1 MIALPAIAF
10 LLFFLILRKRGV
22 DPRRSFLAA
31 ATFCGASVVLITESL
46 SVPRLVTRGGVA
58 ISWLVISAIGLMVY
72 LKIERSAI
80 GLPSR
85 PQTEVAPEG
94 EGDGLDRMTKALL
107 YAAGVIVVLVGI
119 TALVAPPSNLDA
131 MSYHMARVAMWIC
144 NHNVGFF
151 PTANYT
157 QLIYGAFAEYSMMH
171 TMLLWGN
178 DRFVNMVQFFSFIGC
193 AIAVSYITK
202 LLGGSRRAQ
211 AIAAVVCI
219 TIPEGILEA
228 SGPMNTYTSCFWIA
242 TATAFLLA
250 WNEDASWLNAICI
263 GLASGLA
270 LFTKGTTYILLPFIV
285 LACWWMS
292 SRPTRI
298 LFLKRGAII
307 VGLMLAINAPQYL
320 RNYRFDGSPLG
331 VPLDFGELQ
340 LTIQNIGVRSTAANI
355 LRNISLHAG
364 SPSGSLNVKIEHAFR
379 AAIRSI
385 GVDPDDRRQ
394 VVFKEPFSFNHMSF
408 NELVAGDPLHLFLLI
423 VALGIVFVKFKD
435 EKRQLFWYSLSLTS
449 AFVVFSALL
458 KWQRWS
464 SRFHLQFFVLGAVI
478 IALAFVRYLPRK
490 LVTAIA
496 MVLLVGGLF
505 NASMNRFRSLIPVG
519 RWLSAYGP
527 RPMLYF
533 AYENE
538 HLAPS
543 YIAAAE
549 AVDKTDCESIGIDTY
564 TPLTD
569 HEIEGSPDSFFSYP
583 IVALTHSDGRART
596 AFFSGVHNLTARY
609 AAEQP
614 HPPACAIICLDCAKV
629 PSKWQEYGS
638 FPNHQVYE
646 SVVVFSSASLPVR

>member
-1 MIALPAIAF
+1 MLAVPAIAF
-10 LLFFLILRKRGV
+10 LLFFLILRKRGI
-22 DPRRSFLAA
+22 DARRAFLAA
-31 ATFCGASVVLITESL
+31 ATFCGTSVVLITEFL
-46 SVPRLVTRGGVA
+46 SVWRLVTRGGVA
-58 ISWLVISAIGLMVY
+58 ICWLAISVICLVVN
-72 LKIERSAI
+72 LKIERSAS
-80 GLPSR
+80 GLPSH
-85 PQTEVAPEG
+85 PQNDVAPE
-94 EGDGLDRMTKALL
+94 DDDLDRMTKGLL
-107 YAAGVIVVLVGI
+107 YAAGVIVALVGI

-131 MSYHMARVAMWIC
+131 MSYHMTRAAMWIC

-178 DRFVNMVQFFSFIGC
+178 DRFVNMVQFFSFAGC
-193 AIAVSYITK
+193 AIAVSHITK

-211 AIAAVVCI
+211 AIAAVISI

-292 SRPTRI
+292 SRPARI

-307 VGLMLAINAPQYL
+307 LGLMLAINVPQYL

-340 LTIQNIGVRSTAANI
+340 LTIQNIGVKSTVANI

-364 SPSGSLNVKIEHAFR
+364 SPSASLNVKIEHGFR
-379 AAIRSI
+379 VAIRSI
-385 GVDPDDRRQ
+385 GVNPDDPRQ
-394 VVFKEPFSFNHMSF
+394 VVFKEPFSLNHMSF
-408 NELVAGDPLHLFLLI
+408 NELVAGDPLHLILLAA
-423 VALGIVFVKFKD
+423 ALGIVFVKFRD
-435 EKRQLFWYSLSLTS
+435 EKRRLLWYSLGLTS

-490 LVTAIA
+490 LVIVIA
-496 MVLLVGGLF
+496 MVLIVGGLF
-505 NASMNRFRSLIPVG
+505 NASMNRFRSLVPVG

-527 RPMLYF
+527 RPLLYF

-549 AVDKTDCESIGIDTY
+549 AVDKTDCGSVGIDTY

-569 HEIEGSPDSFFSYP
+569 HEIDGSPDSFFSYP
-583 IVALTHSDGRART
+583 IVALTHSDGRTRT

-609 AAEQP
+609 AAQQP

-629 PSKWQEYGS
+629 PAKWEEYSS
-638 FPNHQVYE
+638 FPNHAVFE
-646 SVVVFSSASLPVR
+646 NAVVFTSAN